1 MPSLEDMASI
11 GKRKYKA
18 KLERMEASYAAATGR
33 MKDHYGDQ
41 DFGPT
46 RKSNYN
52 AAIDDYAVDNYKAKM
67 KPELAD
73 KWADNWKA
81 KMSE

>member
-1 MPSLEDMASI
+1 MPSLEELASK
-11 GKRKYKA
+11 GKRKYAA
-18 KLERMEASYAAATGR
+18 KLARMESSYAAATGR

-52 AAIDDYAVDNYKAKM
+52 AAIDDYAVANYKAAM

-73 KWADNWKA
+73 KWADNWIA